1 VRPAFREAL
10 TPALSGPVPWARR
23 LAAGVRGY
31 ALALLAVSVAGGV
44 AGAQTAAPAPGQGGA
59 TPGGVAEWLVQG
71 DRESLARRPA
81 AALAAYEKALAADSL
96 SPAAHWRAARELV
109 DLGEF
114 DTDEARRT
122 GRYARALGHARRAVA
137 LHPGDAEGHFHLS
150 RALGRTALAVG
161 PRERVRYATD
171 VRAAALAALAI
182 APRHAGAQHVLGVWH
197 AEVMRL
203 NGVTRAVAR
212 AFMGGAVF
220 ATASW
225 GEATRL
231 LEAAVAAE
239 PDRIV
244 HRLDL
249 ARIYR
254 DSGQR
259 AAARGAYQEALRLAL
274 HDANDDRY
282 RRSAE
287 EELRRLP

>member
-1 VRPAFREAL
+1 MPHLPPAPPRCPRLRTLAATL
-10 TPALSGPVPWARR
+10 LAWGALS
-23 LAAGVRGY
+23 AA
-31 ALALLAVSVAGGV
+31 APV
-44 AGAQTAAPAPGQGGA
+44 AGAQGSADWMA
-59 TPGGVAEWLVQG
+59 QG
-71 DRESLARRPA
+71 DRESAARRPA
-81 AALAAYEKALAADSL
+81 AALALYERALAADSL
-96 SPAAHWRAARELV
+96 SSAVHWRAARELV

>member
-1 VRPAFREAL
+1 VVRARARAQVL
-10 TPALSGPVPWARR
+10 VPR
-23 LAAGVRGY
+23 L
-31 ALALLAVSVAGGV
+31 LLAVALIVALKAPS
-44 AGAQTAAPAPGQGGA
+44 AGAQGA
-59 TPGGVAEWLVQG
+59 AEWLAQG

-114 DTDEARRT
+114 DTDRPRRT
-122 GRYARALGHARRAVA
+122 ARYARALWHAERAVA

-150 RALGRTALAVG
+150 RALGRTALAVSS
-161 PRERVRYATD
+161 RERVRYATD

-203 NGVTRAVAR
+203 NGVMRAVAR

-259 AAARGAYQEALRLAL
+259 AAARSAYQEALRLAL